1 MLATQLNEKVTSGE
15 LDTNCV
21 IRLDKYICNP
31 IQADRLFIIDDDD
44 DRWRFGLVG
53 TVVGRI
59 NKVNRCLAWLVSK

>member
-31 IQADRLFIIDDDD
+31 IQPDRSLSLLLF
-44 DRWRFGLVG
+44 VE
-53 TVVGRI
+53 TETEK
-59 NKVNRCLAWLVSK
+59 NKDKMVI